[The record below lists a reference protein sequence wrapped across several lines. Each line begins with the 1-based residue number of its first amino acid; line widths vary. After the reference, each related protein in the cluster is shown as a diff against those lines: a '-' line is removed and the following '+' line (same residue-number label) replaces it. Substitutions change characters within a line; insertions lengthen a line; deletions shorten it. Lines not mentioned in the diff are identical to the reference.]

1 MCAVMLPLVAGV
13 QAAQACTEPVL
24 EKTFPYA
31 TAGQLVPLTLTGV
44 TPGTEYLA
52 KVNGR
57 EVKEGTADSDK
68 VSRKFRM
75 PKLGTE
81 RRDARLVVVLDNGG
95 CENGPWKLKREI
107 GYRPPPVE
115 PKAKEEETSSPP
127 PASRPQPQQQQSSPA
142 PAPAPAVSS
151 PAPKP
156 VEPVQSKPFVP
167 RQPAGVSSEPPSDAR
182 TWLTPLDVYSRN
194 SEAPPQPPRTD
205 PLDRR
210 TEDANSTAA
219 LVGLGGLFVLVSGI
233 AALAWMRFR
242 RHDDEELAALLNPE
256 GKLPSLLDDK
266 AIDLGTAGMT
276 GAAGAIAVAEGARG
290 DEDREGSERADAI
303 ASKQAEMTPQP
314 KVPASQ
320 IKAPIIP
327 PATGMPAKATE
338 PEAPTAQQPV
348 VASGGGAEE
357 TQANGTPPQAA
368 NGAHA
373 GNGAHAP
380 NGNGAASYREEV
392 ESELQRIL
400 KEAGLD
406 AELEGI
412 LTDAR
417 AEAERQGV
425 PMDSDLMLRA
435 LTDETG
441 GSARLSDSAKG
452 ELKQR
457 FQRIAA
463 EERGETR
470 PSGDR

>member
-1 MCAVMLPLVAGV
+1 MCAVLVPLVAGA

-24 EKTFPYA
+24 AETIPYA
-31 TAGQLVPLTLTGV
+31 TAGQLVPMKLTGV

-57 EVKEGTADSDK
+57 EVKQGVADADT

-75 PKLGTE
+75 PKLGDK
-81 RRDARLVVVLDNGG
+81 RRDARLVVVLANDG
-95 CENGPWKLKREI
+95 CENSPWKLKREL
-107 GYRPPPVE
+107 GYRPPPVQPTATE
-115 PKAKEEETSSPP
+115 QPSAT
-127 PASRPQPQQQQSSPA
+127 QPQQQPQQSNPA
-142 PAPAPAVSS
+142 PAPTPAPAISS

-156 VEPVQSKPFVP
+156 VKPVQTKPFIP
-167 RQPAGVSSEPPSDAR
+167 KQPAGVIGEPSKDAR
-182 TWLTPLDVYSRN
+182 AWLTPLDVYSRS
-194 SEAPPQPPRTD
+194 SEAPPQPALD
-205 PLDRR
+205 PLDRK

-219 LVGLGGLFVLVSGI
+219 LIGLAGLFILVSGI
-233 AALAWMRFR
+233 ASLAWTRFR
-242 RHDDEELAALLNPE
+242 RYDDEQLATLLNPD

-266 AIDLGTAGMT
+266 AADLGAEGMT
-276 GAAGAIAVAEGARG
+276 GAAGAIALADGTRATQ
-290 DEDREGSERADAI
+290 DKEDKERANEI
-303 ASKQAEMTPQP
+303 AATQAQMTPQP
-314 KVPASQ
+314 AVPATN
-320 IKAPIIP
+320 IKAPIVP
-327 PATGMPAKATE
+327 PAAVPSAAPG
-338 PEAPTAQQPV
+338 EAPTERQPV
-348 VASGGGAEE
+348 VASGAESAP
-357 TQANGTPPQAA
+357 ANGNGSHVNGMNGANGAHVA

-373 GNGAHAP
+373 ARGS
-380 NGNGAASYREEV
+380 NGAASSYRREV

-463 EERGETR
+463 EERGDIR
-470 PSGDR
+470 AAGDQ